1 MLLNITR
8 KIFIAPALLIAS
20 GSLFA
25 APSNSTDLKGPV
37 AMVTVI
43 TATPQYAADNE
54 ASDLLKQ
61 IQTQAV
67 QLSNDS
73 ATLASFS
80 RSSLSRQSHAAYLNM
95 VKQHINQ
102 TGRDLGRL
110 EEIKSYAA
118 PWQQQAINQ
127 LVPLAQQVA
136 SNTEAA
142 INYLNENPN
151 SLFAPT
157 YAQTLEAIA
166 GSASEMKDR
175 VNDFLDIAATNQK
188 ANELY
193 QKAYELQIKADELQ
207 MKLAK
212 SNS

>member
-8 KIFIAPALLIAS
+8 EIFIAPALLIAS

-43 TATPQYAADNE
+43 TVTPQYAADNE

-67 QLSNDS
+67 QLSKDS

-151 SLFAPT
+151 YLFAPT

-193 QKAYELQIKADELQ
+193 QKAYELQIKADELH
-207 MKLAK
+207 MKLAN